1 MPRGLAVLL
10 IAAAGVVAYANTLAN
25 PFIFD
30 DEFAIVR
37 NQSIRDPGDLGAV
50 FSPPV
55 ESPTAGRPLANLSF
69 ALNYA
74 AGGDAVRGYHVV
86 NIAFH
91 VVCGWLLFGI
101 VRRTFGTDLFA
112 FSIALLWTVHPLNS
126 EAVTYVTERTESM
139 MACAFFLALY
149 ASIRAS
155 GAGRASPAP
164 TAPIVGAGLAP
175 PGPWIAGAGLAPPAI
190 WT

>member
-1 MPRGLAVLL
+1 MPRSLAGLL
-10 IAAAGVVAYANTLAN
+10 IAAGGVLAYANTLAN

-37 NQSIRDPGDLGAV
+37 NESIRQPGDLGAV

-55 ESPTAGRPLANLSF
+55 ESPTAGRPLVNLSF

-86 NIAFH
+86 NIALH

-101 VRRTFGTDLFA
+101 VRRTIESSPA
-112 FSIALLWTVHPLNS
+112 
-126 EAVTYVTERTESM
+126 EAGHYRD
-139 MACAFFLALY
+139 
-149 ASIRAS
+149 RRDRR
-155 GAGRASPAP
+155 GRADRADR
-164 TAPIVGAGLAP
+164 ADRGDRGDR
-175 PGPWIAGAGLAPPAI
+175 G
-190 WT
+190 